1 MPISEQQLSSVIG
14 STAYDSAGDKIG
26 DVTQAYLDDA
36 TGAPTWV
43 TVKTGLF
50 GTKESFAP
58 IEGAS
63 YDGSQVNLG
72 VTKDKI
78 KGAPSVEV
86 DQQISDTEQDELYRY
101 YGLSRGGAGYAGT
114 DTTGTVG
121 TAGGA
126 GYTGTDTTG
135 TVGTTGTTGTT
146 GTVGT
151 DTTTGAYDTSGPNT
165 DSAVTLSEDRLR
177 VGTETREA
185 GRARIRKYVV
195 TENVQ
200 VPVTT
205 SHEEVRLVH
214 EPITDEN
221 IGAATSGKDIKEE
234 EVEVVLHETRP
245 VVATETVPVERVR
258 LDTETVTEQTT
269 VSGEVRKEKLDVDGV
284 TDTTGTTGTTGTD
297 ETIAR

>member
-14 STAYDSAGDKIG
+14 STAYDSAGDKVG
-26 DVTQAYLDDA
+26 DVTQAYLDDS

-50 GTKESFAP
+50 GSKESFAP

-63 YDGSQVNLG
+63 FDGSQTTLG

-78 KGAPSVEV
+78 KGAPNVDV
-86 DQQISDTEQDELYRY
+86 DQQISDSEQDELYRY
-101 YGLSRGGAGYAGT
+101 YGLTRGGAGYNT
-114 DTTGTVG
+114 DTTTTTGG
-121 TAGGA
+121 HDTAGA
-126 GYTGTDTTG
+126 GTTTG
-135 TVGTTGTTGTT
+135 VDAPTG
-146 GTVGT
+146 V
-151 DTTTGAYDTSGPNT
+151 DAARTGAYDTSGPNT
-165 DSAVTLSEDRLR
+165 DDAITLSEERLR
-177 VGTETREA
+177 VGTENREV
-185 GRARIRKYVV
+185 GVARLRKYVV
-195 TENVQ
+195 TETVQ

-205 SHEEVRLVH
+205 SREEVRVVR
-214 EPITDEN
+214 EPITDAN
-221 IGAATSGKDIKEE
+221 VGSAMSGKDISEE

-284 TDTTGTTGTTGTD
+284 TTTGTTGTD

>member
-63 YDGSQVNLG
+63 YDGSQVTLG
-72 VTKDKI
+72 VSKDKI

-101 YGLSRGGAGYAGT
+101 YGLTRGGAGYT
-114 DTTGTVG
+114 DTTT
-121 TAGGA
+121 
-126 GYTGTDTTG
+126 TD
-135 TVGTTGTTGTT
+135 TVGTTGTETVGT

-151 DTTTGAYDTSGPNT
+151 KTVGTTGTTGAYDTSGPNT
-165 DSAVTLSEDRLR
+165 DDAVTLSEERLR

-185 GRARIRKYVV
+185 GRARLRKYVV
-195 TENVQ
+195 TETVQ

-205 SHEEVRLVH
+205 SHEEVRVVR

-221 IGAATSGKDIKEE
+221 VGAATSGKDISEE

-258 LDTETVTEQTT
+258 LDTETVTEQTA

-284 TDTTGTTGTTGTD
+284 TTTTGTTGTTTTGTTGTD